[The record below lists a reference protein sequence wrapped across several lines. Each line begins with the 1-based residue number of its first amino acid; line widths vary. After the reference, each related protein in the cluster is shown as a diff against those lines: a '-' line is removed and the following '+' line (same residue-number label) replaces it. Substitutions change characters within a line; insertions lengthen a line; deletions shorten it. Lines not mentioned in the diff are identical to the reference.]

1 MGCGTVIWTR
11 HRRPPDLTP
20 QIRAWFAESGFDEIA
35 FEALE
40 TSVGVNR
47 LCDAP
52 GDTLPSH
59 RRFTFPR
66 CMTEQSGR
74 WVQG

>member
-1 MGCGTVIWTR
+1 VRCGATVIWTR
-11 HRRPPDLTP
+11 HRRLPDLTP
-20 QIRAWFAESGFDEIA
+20 QIRAWFTESGFDEIA

-52 GDTLPSH
+52 RGHAAQPPAFYL
-59 RRFTFPR
+59 PR
-66 CMTEQSGR
+66 CMTEQSVR
-74 WVQG
+74 